1 MATVTTTNRLIEL
14 NREIVSL
21 DYKSANDKNQEMFL
35 KGNVKATSMYIY
47 PNQAEDSA
55 KIIDI
60 FYNSEN
66 IRVLSIFKKTKVGM
80 DGLMIEVA
88 KNFATHPDDNFMVH
102 RENVLFVTGM
112 SNVMWENDMKNKMPA
127 CFKENIFHH
136 GKLQN
141 LKDKLKTLNNGV
153 IILDEIDAGDKIDQK
168 LERLLKESGLLDINT
183 MIERNI
189 RFIFGSAT
197 PLIELKKLFEWGDK
211 YTSFILSVPDNY
223 IGHKGFLDMNV
234 LKDSYL
240 ITANTAEKW
249 VKEDIIDTYKG
260 DYRVHLI
267 RTDNKKV
274 DLIQNA
280 CIKYRVHFK
289 NHTSEDRIND
299 DELSEIFNNI
309 NNHTVIAVKG
319 LLRRANFIPNQWKLK
334 IGAVHEYYAKKPDIS
349 VQIQGLIGRM
359 TGYWKDVVISGH
371 RIGPYRCHTQAVC
384 DYEAFYNDPTYNLKI
399 SKSNVFM
406 DYKNIKNLVPVI
418 RKPKNK
424 RVPIVVENIDKHHII
439 FTDSKLSVNVKVK
452 EIVEI
457 LNKQGLN
464 KLIEF
469 IQHPNVV
476 RSQITAPSTDTSYK
490 KHIVD
495 VVKSYNNNSP
505 FSIDNIHKD
514 KNNWQCFIDTR
525 EHRLCFVIWVV
536 DEEMY

>member
-1 MATVTTTNRLIEL
+1 MATVTTKRLIES

-21 DYKSANDKNQEMFL
+21 DYKSAFEKNHEMFME
-35 KGNVKATSMYIY
+35 GNVKATSMYIY
-47 PNQAEDSA
+47 PNQAEDAA
-55 KIIDI
+55 KIIDM
-60 FYNSEN
+60 FYNNEN

-80 DGLMIEVA
+80 DGLMIEVS
-88 KNFATHPDDNFMVH
+88 KNFSTHPDDNFIVN
-102 RENVLFVTGM
+102 RKNILFVTGM
-112 SNVMWENDMKNKMPA
+112 SNVMWENDMKEKMPS
-127 CFKENIFHH
+127 CFKDNIFHH

-141 LKDKLKTLNNGV
+141 LKEKLKTLNNGV

-197 PLIELKKLFEWGDK
+197 PLIELQKLFEWGDK
-211 YTSFILSVPDNY
+211 YTSFILSIPENY
-223 IGHKGFLDMNV
+223 VGHKEFLDMNI
-234 LKDSYL
+234 LKDSYH
-240 ITANTAEKW
+240 INTNTAEKW
-249 VKEDIIDTYKG
+249 VKEDIIDTYKD

-280 CIKYRVHFK
+280 CIKYRVQFK

-309 NNHTVIAVKG
+309 NNHIVIAVKG
-319 LLRRANFIPNQWKLK
+319 LLRRANYIPNQWKLK
-334 IGAVHEYYAKKPDIS
+334 IGAVHEFYAKKPDIS

-359 TGYWKDVVISGH
+359 TGYWKDVLLSGH
-371 RIGPYRCHTQAVC
+371 MTGPYRCNIQAVR
-384 DYEAFYNDPTYNLKI
+384 DYEAFYNDPTYILKI

-406 DYKNIKNLVPVI
+406 DSKNIKNLVPVI
-418 RKPKNK
+418 RKHKNK
-424 RVPIVVENIDKHHII
+424 RVPIVVENIDINNVL
-439 FTDSKLSVNVKVK
+439 FTKNRLSVNRKV
-452 EIVEI
+452 EEI
-457 LNKQGLN
+457 LDILKKHDLR

-469 IQHPNVV
+469 INHPNVV
-476 RSQITAPSTDTSYK
+476 RSQITAPDTDNSYK
-490 KHIVD
+490 KHIED

-505 FSIDNIHKD
+505 FSIDNVHKD

-536 DEEMY
+536 DEEIY

>member
-1 MATVTTTNRLIEL
+1 MTTTIKRLIEL
-14 NREIVSL
+14 NREIVGS
-21 DYKSANDKNQEMFL
+21 DYKSAVDKNNEMFL

-60 FYNSEN
+60 FYNSKE

-88 KNFATHPDDNFMVH
+88 KNFSTHPDDNFMVH

-112 SNVMWENDMKNKMPA
+112 SNVMWENDMKDKMPS

-141 LKDKLKTLNNGV
+141 LRENLRTLNNGV

-197 PLIELKKLFEWGDK
+197 PLIELQKLFEWGDK
-211 YTSFILSVPDNY
+211 YTSFLMSVPENY
-223 IGHKGFLDMNV
+223 IGHQEFLDMDI

-249 VKEDIIDTYKG
+249 IKEDIIDTYRS

-274 DLIQNA
+274 DFIQNA
-280 CIKYRVHFK
+280 CIKYRVQFK

-299 DELSEIFNNI
+299 NELREIFDNI
-309 NNHTVIAVKG
+309 NSHIVIAVKG
-319 LLRRANFIPNQWKLK
+319 LLRRANYIPNQWKLK
-334 IGAVHEYYAKKPDIS
+334 IGAVHEFYAKKPDIS
-349 VQIQGLIGRM
+349 VQIQGLVGRM
-359 TGYWKDVVISGH
+359 TGYWKDVLMSGH
-371 RIGPYRCHTQAVC
+371 ITGPYRCHTQAVR
-384 DYEAFYNDPTYNLKI
+384 DYQAFYNDPTHDLKI

-406 DYKNIKNLVPVI
+406 DPKNIKNLVPVI

-424 RVPIVVENIDKHHII
+424 RVPVVVNDIDKSNII
-439 FTDSKLSVNVKVK
+439 FTNLKLNVNDKVN
-452 EIVEI
+452 EILKI
-457 LNKQGLN
+457 LNKQGLH
-464 KLIEF
+464 KLIDF
-469 IQHPNVV
+469 IRHPNVI
-476 RSQITAPSTDTSYK
+476 RSQITAPSTDNSYK
-490 KHIVD
+490 KHIED
-495 VVKSYNNNSP
+495 VVKSYKNNSP
-505 FSIDNIHKD
+505 FSIDNVHKD

-525 EHRLCFVIWVV
+525 EYRLCFVIWVI

>member
-1 MATVTTTNRLIEL
+1 MATVTKNRLIEL
-14 NREIVSL
+14 NRDIVSQ
-21 DYKSANDKNQEMFL
+21 DFKTANDKNQEMFL

-55 KIIDI
+55 KIINI
-60 FYNSEN
+60 FYKNEK

-80 DGLMIEVA
+80 DGLMIDVA
-88 KNFATHPDDNFMVH
+88 KNFSTHPDDNFMLH
-102 RENVLFVTGM
+102 RNNILFVTGM
-112 SNVMWENDMKNKMPA
+112 SNVMWENDMKDKMPS
-127 CFKENIFHH
+127 CFKDNIFHH

-141 LKDKLKTLNNGV
+141 LKETLKTLNNGV

-197 PLIELKKLFEWGDK
+197 PLIELQKLFEWGDK
-211 YTSFILSVPDNY
+211 YTSFILSVPENY
-223 IGHKGFLDMNV
+223 VGHKEFLDMNI

-249 VKEDIIDTYKG
+249 VKEDIIDTYG
-260 DYRVHLI
+260 DDYRVHLI

-280 CIKYRVHFK
+280 CIKYRVQFK

-299 DELSEIFNNI
+299 DELREIFDNI
-309 NNHTVIAVKG
+309 NSHIVIAVKG
-319 LLRRANFIPNQWKLK
+319 LLRRANYIPNQWKLK
-334 IGAVHEYYAKKPDIS
+334 IGAVHEFYAKKPDIS
-349 VQIQGLIGRM
+349 VQIQGLVGRM
-359 TGYWKDVVISGH
+359 TGYWKDVLISGH
-371 RIGPYRCHTQAVC
+371 RTGPYRCHTQAVR
-384 DYEAFYNDPTYNLKI
+384 DYEAFYNDPTHDLKLC
-399 SKSNVFM
+399 KSNVFM
-406 DYKNIKNLVPVI
+406 DSKNIKNLVPVM

-424 RVPIVVENIDKHHII
+424 RVPVIVDNIDRNNII
-439 FTDSKLSVNVKVK
+439 FTNVKLNVNDK
-452 EIVEI
+452 VNEIVNI
-457 LNKQGLN
+457 LNKQGLH

-469 IQHPNVV
+469 IRHPNVI
-476 RSQITAPSTDTSYK
+476 RSQITAPSTDNSYK
-490 KHIVD
+490 KHIDD
-495 VVKSYNNNSP
+495 VVKSYINNSP
-505 FSIDNIHKD
+505 FSIDNVHKD

-536 DEEMY
+536 DEEMF